1 MKSFEVSALKP
12 GTIIHVAAIGVAAFC
27 LSACGMSPTT
37 QEGMV
42 LQSYDSPTKH
52 QKTVKIEVRGGR
64 STDPM
69 YLPQIA
75 NDTYQAA
82 LIDTINASRVF
93 ARVVQEKQADY
104 LLQVTLISLDQP
116 VIGGNFTV
124 KMEAAWRLV
133 RADTGEVVW
142 RAPIQ
147 SSFTQ
152 TIGETF
158 AAVTRIRQ
166 ATEGAA
172 RNNIKEG
179 LGLIAALRL

>member
-1 MKSFEVSALKP
+1 MVVLKER
-12 GTIIHVAAIGVAAFC
+12 TIIHAAAIGIVVC
-27 LSACGMSPTT
+27 WLSACGMSPAGK
-37 QEGMV
+37 EGMV
-42 LQSYDSPTKH
+42 LQGYDSPTKH

-64 STDPM
+64 PTDAM
-69 YLPQIA
+69 YLPQVA
-75 NDTYQAA
+75 NETYLAA
-82 LIDTINASRVF
+82 LIETITASHVF
-93 ARVVQEKQADY
+93 SQVVQEKQSDY

-124 KMEAAWRLV
+124 KLEAAWRLMKS
-133 RADTGEVVW
+133 DTGEVVW
-142 RAPIQ
+142 RAPVQ

-158 AAVTRIRQ
+158 AAVTRIRL

-172 RNNIKEG
+172 RNNIKDG